1 MERRL
6 WILALFAVVP
16 VLAQETLTIDEA
28 IQRAVRSHPLLSA
41 QSQRVAAARGLVQQ
55 AGLRP
60 NPRVYFQSENWSL
73 SGADPVSTS
82 ANADQ
87 FAYFT
92 QPIELGGKRQRRI
105 ELSQVNLRI
114 TSLEEELVARQIAS
128 RVSLAYWAAVG
139 AQRVRSLWV
148 EQLDNF
154 RQTTEYHE
162 VRVREG
168 ALAESELLRVRL
180 EADRFSVAAAS
191 AALDAERARIALF
204 QAMGE
209 AGGRLIVLSTPLD
222 SNIQLPPVDMD
233 RALRERTELKMAR
246 QDIERAGA
254 NLRLQNALAK
264 PDIEAGVGYERN
276 FGFNTMLATVQ
287 FNLPLFNK
295 NQGNIGAASSDERA
309 ARSNLT
315 AAEMQVR
322 SEVAIAQSE
331 AESKRRQLVDLLAGS
346 RARASES
353 AQIASAAYRE
363 GGADLLRL
371 LDAQRLRID
380 LEVLYA
386 KTLTEYRQSIVAL
399 ETALGNAVPGAN
411 P

>member
-114 TSLEEELVARQIAS
+114 TSLEEELAARQIAS

-209 AGGRLIVLSTPLD
+209 AGGRPIVLSTPLD

-233 RALRERTELKMAR
+233 RALRERTELRRPAKISSGLVPIYAFKTPWR
-246 QDIERAGA
+246 SRTSKPAWDTSGTSALTRCSQPCSSTCLCSTRTKGISGPRRATNG
-254 NLRLQNALAK
+254 RH
-264 PDIEAGVGYERN
+264 
-276 FGFNTMLATVQ
+276 
-287 FNLPLFNK
+287 
-295 NQGNIGAASSDERA
+295 
-309 ARSNLT
+309 
-315 AAEMQVR
+315 
-322 SEVAIAQSE
+322 AQ
-331 AESKRRQLVDLLAGS
+331 
-346 RARASES
+346 
-353 AQIASAAYRE
+353 
-363 GGADLLRL
+363 
-371 LDAQRLRID
+371 
-380 LEVLYA
+380 
-386 KTLTEYRQSIVAL
+386 T
-399 ETALGNAVPGAN
+399 
-411 P
+411 